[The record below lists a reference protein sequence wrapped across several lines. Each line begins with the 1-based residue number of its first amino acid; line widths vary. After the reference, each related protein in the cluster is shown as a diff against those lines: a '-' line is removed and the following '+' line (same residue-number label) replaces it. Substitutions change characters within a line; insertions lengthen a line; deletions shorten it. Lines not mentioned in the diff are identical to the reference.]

1 VAVSVT
7 VARPAAEAFDLF
19 TAGIDRWWPRS
30 AYSISEARTA
40 RCVLECFAGGAVYEV
55 RDDGA
60 RFAWGQVLAFE
71 RPRRL
76 LLSWHPGRPPE
87 QAQEV
92 EVRFHEEGEGTRV
105 SLEPRVDG
113 LYEILFNPEG
123 EAGRRGAEDMRI
135 LAFEPPRRLAFTWN
149 APPDLP
155 DVRAQRTMVV
165 VTLEPQE
172 DGHTRLRFAH
182 IGWGEGGDWDRA
194 YAYFDRAWR
203 AVVLPRL
210 VHRFKGGPV
219 DWSRPPTLEPVA
231 ASLRTE

>member
-1 VAVSVT
+1 MRKTMTVMALLVGAAAPARAGDRALRAEVT
-7 VARPAAEAFDLF
+7 VPAPLEDVWRAWTTEAGVKTF
-19 TAGIDRWWPRS
+19 
-30 AYSISEARTA
+30 
-40 RCVLECFAGGAVYEV
+40 FAP
-55 RDDGA
+55 GA
-60 RFAWGQVLAFE
+60 RI
-71 RPRRL
+71 
-76 LLSWHPGRPPE
+76 
-87 QAQEV
+87 
-92 EVRFHEEGEGTRV
+92 
-105 SLEPRVDG
+105 EPRVDG

-123 EAGRRGAEDMRI
+123 EAGRRGAEGMRI

>member
-1 VAVSVT
+1 MSTEHVLPPVAVSVT

-105 SLEPRVDG
+105 SLEHRGWERLGVEAAG
-113 LYEILFNPEG
+113 VREG
-123 EAGRRGAEDMRI
+123 YQGGWQTVLGKHYVEA
-135 LAFEPPRRLAFTWN
+135 
-149 APPDLP
+149 LP
-155 DVRAQRTMVV
+155 
-165 VTLEPQE
+165 
-172 DGHTRLRFAH
+172 
-182 IGWGEGGDWDRA
+182 
-194 YAYFDRAWR
+194 
-203 AVVLPRL
+203 
-210 VHRFKGGPV
+210 
-219 DWSRPPTLEPVA
+219 
-231 ASLRTE
+231 